1 MDITGDII
9 FNIRALD
16 NGTIVNLANDHTGIN
31 TQYSPTGQVSKTQTK
46 FSKYSMHSSYGHGN
60 FYSYIKPGCLNLADT
75 DFTLSLWIYRSGVY
89 SGGYGRCE
97 DIFDFYNNANRWQDG
112 IFSLKTGQDSVDRI
126 VIIENDNGT
135 EEIMHVSGPQVPYN
149 QWVHVAL
156 TRQNYIYRV
165 FLNGTKYIES
175 SFSSSTCL
183 KNPSAVQCL
192 SGVGSIP
199 TTGIYRY
206 VDDYIFIKGQALWT
220 SNFTPPTEYLYTP
233 TTEVTKHNIIF
244 PNNISAKTKSY

>member
-31 TQYSPTGQVSKTQTK
+31 TQYRPTGQVLKTQTK
-46 FSKYSMHSSYGHGN
+46 FSKYSMHGSYDHGN
-60 FYSYIKPGCLNLADT
+60 FYSYIKPGCLNLTNT
-75 DFTLSLWIYRSGVY
+75 DFTISLWIYRSGVY

-97 DIFDFYNNANRWQDG
+97 ELFGFWKNPNRGQDG
-112 IFSLKTGQDSVDRI
+112 IFVLRTGQDSDDRI
-126 VIIENDNGT
+126 VIIENVNVT
-135 EEIMHVSGPQVPYN
+135 EIMHVSGPQVPYN

-165 FLNGTKYIES
+165 FLNGVKSIET
-175 SFSSSTCL
+175 SFSSGACL
-183 KNPSAVQCL
+183 KNSSTVQSL
-192 SGVGSIP
+192 SGIGGSNSNLSI
-199 TTGIYRY
+199 Y

-220 SNFTPPTEYLYTP
+220 SNFTPPTDYIYTP